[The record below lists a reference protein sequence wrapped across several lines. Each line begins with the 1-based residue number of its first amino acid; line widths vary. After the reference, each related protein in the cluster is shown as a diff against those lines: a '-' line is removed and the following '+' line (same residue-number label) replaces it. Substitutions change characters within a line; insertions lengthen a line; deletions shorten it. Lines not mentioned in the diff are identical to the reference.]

1 MNSIKTLSIEDTKK
15 VLPIKCN
22 SDKNIFNERKCI
34 LPVEILLK
42 IISYLKPSIDIF
54 KYYSSNY
61 MRLNKYLDNNTNF
74 NVFNLYKNNQVYYA
88 NSNWEDITNI
98 NSILHYDSCWM
109 IVDDLIPIKYIDQE
123 GNENTNYIIKSKPFN
138 YHLKNINSKYDDSD
152 DHLDKFY
159 NKQLFNY
166 LEHFFEKIVDFA
178 HKNSKV
184 FFNKDIERDIIK
196 SDYIENRCFTKDTLL
211 LEFET
216 CDFLLDYSLIKNI
229 DQHIININNDNDIT
243 NYLFTGIPI
252 RFLFSINITVKE
264 DGMDIN
270 QNEEI
275 IWRTEQTNKLVI
287 DSTVSQIQFCNKE
300 FNIIDNNN
308 IVNSENSYDE
318 LLKLSHLFKKRI

>member
-1 MNSIKTLSIEDTKK
+1 MNSIKTLSIEDTKE
-15 VLPIKCN
+15 VLPIKSN
-22 SDKNIFNERKCI
+22 SNKNIFNERKCK

-42 IISYLKPSIDIF
+42 IIGYLKPSIDIF

-61 MRLNKYLDNNTNF
+61 MRLNKYLDNNSNF
-74 NVFNLYKNNQVYYA
+74 NVFNLYKNNQVYYPK
-88 NSNWEDITNI
+88 SNWEDLNNI

-109 IVDDLIPIKYIDQE
+109 IVDDLIPIEYISE
-123 GNENTNYIIKSKPFN
+123 SGSENINYIIKSKPLN

-159 NKQLFNY
+159 NKQLFSY
-166 LEHFFEKIVDFA
+166 LEHLFEEIVDFA
-178 HKNSKV
+178 HKYSKV

-216 CDFLLDYSLIKNI
+216 IDFFFNNSLIKNI
-229 DQHIININNDNDIT
+229 NKGIVNINNDYDIT
-243 NYLFTGIPI
+243 NHLFTGIPV
-252 RFLFSINITVKE
+252 RFLFSINITLQE
-264 DGMDIN
+264 DGIDIN
-270 QNEEI
+270 EDEEI
-275 IWRTEQTNKLVI
+275 IWRKDQNNKLVI
-287 DSTVSQIQFCNKE
+287 DSKIFQIQFCNKE
-300 FNIIDNNN
+300 LNIIDNNN